1 MNLTALSSTRISH
14 YTIDTMRIV
23 NSAFLV
29 QALASALLLS
39 SHNYVD
45 AFAPLTLRSGNYG
58 VVKHNTFAS
67 PLAMVSLTEDCGCE
81 QVVFSGKP
89 SDAARDLDARQAI
102 VGSSVLSVNRDE
114 VKMDDLIGA
123 PSKNRVSVVVFLRSL
138 G

>member
-1 MNLTALSSTRISH
+1 
-14 YTIDTMRIV
+14 MRID
-23 NSAFLV
+23 NSVFFF
-29 QALASALLLS
+29 QAIASTLLLS
-39 SHNYVD
+39 SHNSVD
-45 AFAPLTLRSGNYG
+45 AFTPWTLRSRNHG
-58 VVKHNTFAS
+58 VVEHNTFYS
-67 PLAMVSLTEDCGCE
+67 PLAMSSSTEDCGCE
-81 QVVFSGKP
+81 QVLFSGKP

>member
-1 MNLTALSSTRISH
+1 
-14 YTIDTMRIV
+14 MRIAHSV
-23 NSAFLV
+23 FLF
-29 QALASALLLS
+29 QALASGLLLS
-39 SHNYVD
+39 SQINVD

-58 VVKHNTFAS
+58 ISKRNTFAS
-67 PLAMVSLTEDCGCE
+67 PLSMASLTEDCGCE

-89 SDAARDLDARQAI
+89 SDVARDLDARQAI

-114 VKMDDLIGA
+114 VKIDDLIGA